1 MNDILINVISAVV
14 TTVLLPLITWAGT
27 KLIQYIG
34 TKVKNEKATAFLTTA
49 TTIVLNAVRSV
60 FQTYVESLKASGS
73 FNAEAQKTA
82 LSKAKDI
89 VVGVLENLSQEIE
102 SEKSTSVADSDFN
115 YGLDTALN
123 KIKVLL
129 EDRSRL
135 VETAVSLYEPTVAN
149 VCLRLGRSE
158 KVDEEVVSRLLDGL
172 LGFCFDARAV
182 ELFKK
187 VCRAALPTNAR
198 LVADYIRYYK
208 EEWESKED

>member
-34 TKVKNEKATAFLTTA
+34 TKVKNEKAVALLTTA

-89 VVGVLENLSQEIE
+89 ALSQLGDDVKEYISSIYGNLDGWLTNQIE
-102 SEKSTSVADSDFN
+102 STIN
-115 YGLDTALN
+115 
-123 KIKVLL
+123 LL
-129 EDRSRL
+129 K
-135 VETAVSLYEPTVAN
+135 N
-149 VCLRLGRSE
+149 Q
-158 KVDEEVVSRLLDGL
+158 
-172 LGFCFDARAV
+172 
-182 ELFKK
+182 
-187 VCRAALPTNAR
+187 
-198 LVADYIRYYK
+198 
-208 EEWESKED
+208 

>member
-34 TKVKNEKATAFLTTA
+34 TKVKNEKAAALLTTA

-89 VVGVLENLSQEIE
+89 ALSQLGDDVKEYISSTYGNLDGWMTNQIE
-102 SEKSTSVADSDFN
+102 STIN
-115 YGLDTALN
+115 
-123 KIKVLL
+123 LL
-129 EDRSRL
+129 K
-135 VETAVSLYEPTVAN
+135 N
-149 VCLRLGRSE
+149 Q
-158 KVDEEVVSRLLDGL
+158 
-172 LGFCFDARAV
+172 
-182 ELFKK
+182 
-187 VCRAALPTNAR
+187 
-198 LVADYIRYYK
+198 
-208 EEWESKED
+208 

>member
-34 TKVKNEKATAFLTTA
+34 TKVKNEKAAALLTTA

-89 VVGVLENLSQEIE
+89 ALSQLGEDVKEYISSIYGNLDGWLTNQIE
-102 SEKSTSVADSDFN
+102 STIN
-115 YGLDTALN
+115 
-123 KIKVLL
+123 LL
-129 EDRSRL
+129 K
-135 VETAVSLYEPTVAN
+135 N
-149 VCLRLGRSE
+149 Q
-158 KVDEEVVSRLLDGL
+158 
-172 LGFCFDARAV
+172 
-182 ELFKK
+182 
-187 VCRAALPTNAR
+187 
-198 LVADYIRYYK
+198 
-208 EEWESKED
+208 

>member
-34 TKVKNEKATAFLTTA
+34 TKVKNEKAAALLTTA

-89 VVGVLENLSQEIE
+89 ALSQLGDDVKEYI
-102 SEKSTSVADSDFN
+102 SST
-115 YGLDTALN
+115 YGNLD
-123 KIKVLL
+123 
-129 EDRSRL
+129 
-135 VETAVSLYEPTVAN
+135 
-149 VCLRLGRSE
+149 
-158 KVDEEVVSRLLDGL
+158 
-172 LGFCFDARAV
+172 
-182 ELFKK
+182 
-187 VCRAALPTNAR
+187 
-198 LVADYIRYYK
+198 
-208 EEWESKED
+208 

>member
-34 TKVKNEKATAFLTTA
+34 TKVKNEKAAALLTTA

-89 VVGVLENLSQEIE
+89 ALSQLGEDVKEYISSTYGNLDGWMTNQIE
-102 SEKSTSVADSDFN
+102 STIN
-115 YGLDTALN
+115 
-123 KIKVLL
+123 LL
-129 EDRSRL
+129 K
-135 VETAVSLYEPTVAN
+135 N
-149 VCLRLGRSE
+149 Q
-158 KVDEEVVSRLLDGL
+158 
-172 LGFCFDARAV
+172 
-182 ELFKK
+182 
-187 VCRAALPTNAR
+187 
-198 LVADYIRYYK
+198 
-208 EEWESKED
+208 

>member
-34 TKVKNEKATAFLTTA
+34 TKVKNEKAAAFLTTA

-89 VVGVLENLSQEIE
+89 ALSQLGDDVKEYISSTYGNLDGWLTNQIE
-102 SEKSTSVADSDFN
+102 STIN
-115 YGLDTALN
+115 
-123 KIKVLL
+123 LL
-129 EDRSRL
+129 K
-135 VETAVSLYEPTVAN
+135 N
-149 VCLRLGRSE
+149 Q
-158 KVDEEVVSRLLDGL
+158 
-172 LGFCFDARAV
+172 
-182 ELFKK
+182 
-187 VCRAALPTNAR
+187 
-198 LVADYIRYYK
+198 
-208 EEWESKED
+208 

>member
-34 TKVKNEKATAFLTTA
+34 TKVKNEKAAALLTTA

-89 VVGVLENLSQEIE
+89 ALSQLGEDVKEYISSTYGNLDGWLTNQIE
-102 SEKSTSVADSDFN
+102 STIN
-115 YGLDTALN
+115 
-123 KIKVLL
+123 LL
-129 EDRSRL
+129 K
-135 VETAVSLYEPTVAN
+135 N
-149 VCLRLGRSE
+149 Q
-158 KVDEEVVSRLLDGL
+158 
-172 LGFCFDARAV
+172 
-182 ELFKK
+182 
-187 VCRAALPTNAR
+187 
-198 LVADYIRYYK
+198 
-208 EEWESKED
+208 

>member
-34 TKVKNEKATAFLTTA
+34 TKVKNEKAVALLTTA

-89 VVGVLENLSQEIE
+89 ALSQLGDDVKEYISSTYGNLDGWMTNQIE
-102 SEKSTSVADSDFN
+102 STIN
-115 YGLDTALN
+115 
-123 KIKVLL
+123 LL
-129 EDRSRL
+129 K
-135 VETAVSLYEPTVAN
+135 N
-149 VCLRLGRSE
+149 Q
-158 KVDEEVVSRLLDGL
+158 
-172 LGFCFDARAV
+172 
-182 ELFKK
+182 
-187 VCRAALPTNAR
+187 
-198 LVADYIRYYK
+198 
-208 EEWESKED
+208 